1 MGKSAPERAVEAN
14 QTARGPVV
22 GTGRETIM
30 RLALML
36 VGVLFA
42 SLAHAQ
48 DLTGTYVT
56 QGKNGSV
63 VVRMAVS
70 GARLTGTLSVTGHPT
85 VELLGYVAGR
95 YTSGTI
101 VGLGEFEAEV
111 DGDTLH
117 YVFAQGEG
125 PNRPAMTVTLQLRRV
140 DPGALARPQGGT
152 MGAPAAPASGGGDPR
167 LVGNWVSQS
176 MISSGS
182 ASMASEQFL
191 RFNADGSYAQGK
203 GRSVAGGVNW
213 SYQGGGGGDTAQGRW
228 RAEDEQLYT
237 LGQGGQWQHIGRYGF
252 TTDGQTMR
260 ITYNNGNK
268 KLWSRS
274 R

>member
-1 MGKSAPERAVEAN
+1 
-14 QTARGPVV
+14 
-22 GTGRETIM
+22 M
-30 RLALML
+30 RLALIL

-56 QGKNGSV
+56 QGKNGLV

-70 GARLTGTLSVTGHPT
+70 GARLTGTLSVTGHPA

-95 YTSGTI
+95 YTTGTI

-117 YVFAQGEG
+117 YVLAQEKG
-125 PNRPAMTVTLQLRRV
+125 PNRPAMTATLQLRRV
-140 DPGALARPQGGT
+140 DPSALARLQGGT
-152 MGAPAAPASGGGDPR
+152 MGAPSAPASGGGDPR
-167 LVGNWVSQS
+167 LVGSWASQS

-191 RFNADGSYAQGK
+191 RFNADGAYAQGK

-213 SYQGGGGGDTAQGRW
+213 SYQGAAVEKRRRAAGASKASSSTPWVRAASGSMSGGMASARTDRRCGSPTTTATRSCGAAAGR
-228 RAEDEQLYT
+228 RGA
-237 LGQGGQWQHIGRYGF
+237 
-252 TTDGQTMR
+252 
-260 ITYNNGNK
+260 
-268 KLWSRS
+268 
-274 R
+274 

>member
-1 MGKSAPERAVEAN
+1 
-14 QTARGPVV
+14 
-22 GTGRETIM
+22 M
-30 RLALML
+30 RLVLTL
-36 VGVLFA
+36 VGVLCA
-42 SLAHAQ
+42 SFAHAQ
-48 DLTGTYVT
+48 DLPGTYVT
-56 QGKNGSV
+56 EGKNGLV

-70 GARLTGTLSVTGHPT
+70 GTRLAGTVSVAGHPT
-85 VELLGYVAGR
+85 LELVGYVAGR

-117 YVFAQGEG
+117 YVLAQDEG
-125 PNRPAMTVTLQLRRV
+125 PNRPARTVTLQLRRV
-140 DPGALARPQGGT
+140 DPSTLARLQGGT
-152 MGAPAAPASGGGDPR
+152 MGFPSAPASGGGDPR

-191 RFNADGSYAQGK
+191 RFNADGSYAQAK
-203 GRSVAGGVNW
+203 GRSVAGGGNW
-213 SYQGGGGGDTAQGRW
+213 SYQGGGGGGTTQGRW
-228 RAEDEQLYT
+228 RAESEQLYT
-237 LGQGGQWQHIGRYGF
+237 MGQGGQWQHVGRYGF
-252 TTDGQTMR
+252 SPDGQTMR

>member
-1 MGKSAPERAVEAN
+1 
-14 QTARGPVV
+14 
-22 GTGRETIM
+22 M
-30 RLALML
+30 RLALIL

-42 SLAHAQ
+42 SLAHAK

-56 QGKNGSV
+56 QGKNGPV

-85 VELLGYVAGR
+85 VELLGYVAGG
-95 YTSGTI
+95 YTSGTMA
-101 VGLGEFEAEV
+101 GLGEFEAEV

-140 DPGALARPQGGT
+140 DPGAQARLQGGT
-152 MGAPAAPASGGGDPR
+152 MGAPSAPASGGGDPR

-191 RFNADGSYAQGK
+191 RFDADGSYAQGK

-213 SYQGGGGGDTAQGRW
+213 SYQGGSAGEMAQGRW
-228 RAEDEQLYT
+228 RAEGEQLYT
-237 LGQGGQWQHIGRYGF
+237 LGQGGQWQHVGRYGF